1 MCKENGRV
9 EDKRKVYVSKSCF
22 SDLRMST
29 KGRCRKSKS
38 KSELRS
44 VSLFAVAVGGD
55 NWVEIKMTIVPVVS
69 GGDHVLGAHP
79 GPAPCHNIITSLRR
93 QGDTRLE
100 TLAR

>member
-1 MCKENGRV
+1 MFFRFKN
-9 EDKRKVYVSKSCF
+9 
-22 SDLRMST
+22 ST

-55 NWVEIKMTIVPVVS
+55 NWVEIEMTIVPVVSAS